1 MRRDL
6 DLHIAELARRT
17 DDLNAELQRN
27 MSQEQRQ
34 HELEVEQQRYEKQM
48 AIEHERYEQERIKY
62 LAQLSLS
69 YMNEIS
75 NLLEKTDGYLNSNP
89 LTAAL
94 ARAKTLNVI
103 GQLGSNRSR
112 QLIEFLHDAKQM
124 TTDDKPLDL
133 SGAQLNKLDF
143 RGSSALHTRKKLS
156 LVGISLNEA
165 TFEGLQIDGWD
176 FTAASL
182 NGANFRYCNIS
193 NTMFDQTSLIGA
205 DFSFSQLDLI
215 IFNYAQ
221 VRLESWTQQPA
232 NGLII
237 RRESSI
243 NHECVYSAKKDAR
256 AALIQKVSLICRCSY
271 GKSTI
276 RQTMTEL
283 RDNYEKAQQKL
294 ETADANLKMFLFL
307 LFKIKNVLIILLRFH
322 TRSDRLILANFDER
336 LRELEDIRCEYEQS
350 RTLSRDIYATE
361 T

>member
-193 NTMFDQTSLIGA
+193 NTI
-205 DFSFSQLDLI
+205 
-215 IFNYAQ
+215 
-221 VRLESWTQQPA
+221 
-232 NGLII
+232 
-237 RRESSI
+237 
-243 NHECVYSAKKDAR
+243 
-256 AALIQKVSLICRCSY
+256 
-271 GKSTI
+271 
-276 RQTMTEL
+276 
-283 RDNYEKAQQKL
+283 
-294 ETADANLKMFLFL
+294 
-307 LFKIKNVLIILLRFH
+307 FH

-350 RTLSRDIYATE
+350 RALSRDIYATE
-361 T
+361 TYKIASEEHSITIKLFLSIFIRRKSIL

>member
-17 DDLNAELQRN
+17 DELNAELQRN

-34 HELEVEQQRYEKQM
+34 HELELEQQRYEKQM

-62 LAQLSLS
+62 QAQLSLS

-103 GQLGSNRSR
+103 GQLGSSRSR

-124 TTDDKPLDL
+124 TTGDKALDL
-133 SGAQLNKLDF
+133 SGAQLNQLDF

-182 NGANFRYCNIS
+182 NGANFRY
-193 NTMFDQTSLIGA
+193 
-205 DFSFSQLDLI
+205 
-215 IFNYAQ
+215 
-221 VRLESWTQQPA
+221 
-232 NGLII
+232 
-237 RRESSI
+237 
-243 NHECVYSAKKDAR
+243 
-256 AALIQKVSLICRCSY
+256 
-271 GKSTI
+271 
-276 RQTMTEL
+276 
-283 RDNYEKAQQKL
+283 
-294 ETADANLKMFLFL
+294 
-307 LFKIKNVLIILLRFH
+307 
-322 TRSDRLILANFDER
+322 
-336 LRELEDIRCEYEQS
+336 
-350 RTLSRDIYATE
+350 
-361 T
+361 